1 PSDHIIASEEQF
13 RKSIDRAQ
21 LLAEQGFLVTLG
33 IKPEY
38 PETGYGYIQAGKK
51 LVEKEFEVKA
61 FIEKPDFEKAKKL
74 YEDKA
79 FYWNSGIFI
88 WKVSTIIDEFK
99 SYKPQ
104 LHDSVKK
111 YLDSG
116 GEKYFAEIENIS
128 IDHAILEQSDKVA
141 VVEADLKWSDLG
153 SWRSVYDIQK
163 KDNNGNVLNGN
174 AINIESKNTFVQNT
188 TDYRT
193 VAVVGVN
200 NVSVIDTD
208 DAVIICD
215 LNRTQ
220 DVKRVVDQLKDEKS
234 EKLDHHRTVYR
245 PWGYYKI
252 LEDLDHF
259 KTKRLVIYPGQSIS
273 LQYHKKRNET
283 WTIVSGTASV
293 IRGEEQLELNVGETV
308 YIPAGYNHRVT
319 NNSKIDVELIEVQTG
334 TYFGE
339 DDIIR
344 IDDQYNRI

>member
-1 PSDHIIASEEQF
+1 M
-13 RKSIDRAQ
+13 
-21 LLAEQGFLVTLG
+21 
-33 IKPEY
+33 
-38 PETGYGYIQAGKK
+38 
-51 LVEKEFEVKA
+51 
-61 FIEKPDFEKAKKL
+61 
-74 YEDKA
+74 
-79 FYWNSGIFI
+79 
-88 WKVSTIIDEFK
+88 
-99 SYKPQ
+99 
-104 LHDSVKK
+104 
-111 YLDSG
+111 
-116 GEKYFAEIENIS
+116 
-128 IDHAILEQSDKVA
+128 
-141 VVEADLKWSDLG
+141 
-153 SWRSVYDIQK
+153 
-163 KDNNGNVLNGN
+163 LNGN